1 LSGFCAAT
9 ESSLARLQKRDEP
22 CEFEDCNKMH
32 AATNLVVALG
42 VAAVAFVLLLGLI
55 NTLREGSP
63 YVSQKLMRWRVG
75 IQFAVI
81 IIIMVVLWFTA
92 KH

>member
-1 LSGFCAAT
+1 
-9 ESSLARLQKRDEP
+9 LQKRDVP
-22 CEFEDCNKMH
+22 FAFEDHIKMH

-75 IQFAVI
+75 VQFAVI
-81 IIIMVVLWFTA
+81 IIIMVVLWLTA